1 MAETYLP
8 LQVLFPLSHLMNIKK
23 FTMKTKLIFAF
34 TFLFVLSV
42 QQNTVQAQFLKKL
55 KNKVEKKLDEVLET
69 DDQNSENNDE
79 VSDSSDNGYDSSQ
92 YEADYGDFVA
102 GNTVIFKDTPANNE
116 VTGKTPSKW
125 TIFNT
130 RKNDNTEIVAVDGEK
145 MIRLAKGQGISPLMP
160 GKEKDYIPE
169 NCTLE
174 FDASFSANALDQR
187 YYIVFF
193 DLENQN
199 DFVDWDVRD
208 AELTLATFGVTDN
221 LTEGALEGHKCFEES
236 PAPVWRHIA
245 IKYQNNSFEIY
256 YDGQHVFHKG
266 DLKGNMIG
274 LTISRSEFGT
284 NDRYIKNVVIA
295 TNQ

>member
-1 MAETYLP
+1 M
-8 LQVLFPLSHLMNIKK
+8 KK
-23 FTMKTKLIFAF
+23 YISTLLILVAF
-34 TFLFVLSV
+34 IATPSNLH
-42 QQNTVQAQFLKKL
+42 AQFFKKL
-55 KNKVEKKLDEVLET
+55 QKKIDKKIEQVINPGEKE
-69 DDQNSENNDE
+69 SEN
-79 VSDSSDNGYDSSQ
+79 SDKEIAENSSDTNSDNYRTYD
-92 YEADYGDFVA
+92 DFKT
-102 GNTVIFKDTPANNE
+102 GETILFKDLPEANE
-116 VTGKTPSKW
+116 IVHKTPSKW

-145 MIRLAKGQGISPLMP
+145 MIRLAKNQGISPLMP

-174 FDASFSANALDQR
+174 FDASFSANASDQR

-208 AELTLATFGVTDN
+208 AELTLSTFGVTDN

-256 YDGQHVFHKG
+256 YDGKHVFHKG